1 MELLHC
7 GNGGK
12 PLLLLRQEAAFQQQA
27 TAPRLH
33 HAQELSAA
41 KQRPSRGPHGSDDD
55 RRLRPWLQTLRSRS
69 QLPNRRLLLEKKLQD
84 PWKRRRQG
92 GSADIKEE
100 RRRGVQAGHHA
111 RRRRV
116 QPRRPPGRRRRH
128 DHGYGRCHGQDLPP
142 TVHAHGLFFAVAL
155 HDYGDLIGERV
166 KTTCRSIEA
175 NNEP

>member
-12 PLLLLRQEAAFQQQA
+12 PLLLRQEAAVFQQQA

-41 KQRPSRGPHGSDDD
+41 KQRPSRGPHGSDDG
-55 RRLRPWLQTLRSRS
+55 RRLRPCWLQTLRSCS
-69 QLPNRRLLLEKKLQD
+69 QLPNRRLLLEKKLQG
-84 PWKRRRQG
+84 PWKRRQG

-116 QPRRPPGRRRRH
+116 QPRRPAGRRRRDH
-128 DHGYGRCHGQDLPP
+128 HGYGRCHGQDLRPA
-142 TVHAHGLFFAVAL
+142 VHAHGLFFTVAL
-155 HDYGDLIGERV
+155 RDHG
-166 KTTCRSIEA
+166 
-175 NNEP
+175 